1 MEVVVQVVEVVELV
15 EVLVEVKVAAVGVA
29 GGVGVFMA
37 GPVCVVV
44 SRVLLGPA
52 RPPTAVSSLPPPR
65 PCTLHDPL
73 QSDINPHPYSKLYQG
88 ERGLSTR
95 S

>member
-1 MEVVVQVVEVVELV
+1 MLV
-15 EVLVEVKVAAVGVA
+15 RKHKGSSGKYDPR
-29 GGVGVFMA
+29 GGAPFAQTHLIKSAVGVFMA